1 MPFFTSK
8 PINLS
13 FHWMIWKA
21 KAVKKLNFCRN
32 GAADFITYVLLG
44 IVALLVLTLLI
55 LLFVGFKLKR
65 YECARCC
72 GKKRTE
78 NGKKSNRYYDEEK
91 LQDQYFN
98 TVKIHLILLF
108 IKLILFYLNTNMH
121 VNCRDFTDIQSSE
134 GKELLDQSIILSK
147 GKTKSFKRNS

>member
-1 MPFFTSK
+1 M
-8 PINLS
+8 
-13 FHWMIWKA
+13 
-21 KAVKKLNFCRN
+21 
-32 GAADFITYVLLG
+32 
-44 IVALLVLTLLI
+44 LVLTLLI